1 MHPCWIHPLLI
12 FCKSPQLVRP
22 YRKLCQSLYT
32 KFFISNSRF
41 YQQTLTHPIF
51 LGVMRKLFFKILADN
66 NKKRY
71 FLYICHRKNL
81 YIINLN
87 I

>member
-12 FCKSPQLVRP
+12 FCKSPQLVP
-22 YRKLCQSLYT
+22 LTGNHANLYIRS
-32 KFFISNSRF
+32 FISNSRF
-41 YQQTLTHPIF
+41 YQQTLTHPHF
-51 LGVMRKLFFKILADN
+51 FRSYEKTFFKILADN